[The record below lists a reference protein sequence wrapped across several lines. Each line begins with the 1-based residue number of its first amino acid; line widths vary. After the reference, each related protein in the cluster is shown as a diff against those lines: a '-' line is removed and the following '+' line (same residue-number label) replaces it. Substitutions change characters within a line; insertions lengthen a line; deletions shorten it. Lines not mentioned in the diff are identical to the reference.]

1 MKVNKQLPHHSAA
14 FGDEVQGQGP
24 LLLLY
29 SGIHVGNGAVR
40 DTQGLHRLM
49 LLQTWQAQS
58 YWDLLPVHLVYKH
71 PPSSIA
77 KTDKGFLAF

>member
-29 SGIHVGNGAVR
+29 SRIHVGSGAVR
-40 DTQGLHRLM
+40 DTQGLQRLM

-58 YWDLLPVHLVYKH
+58 HWDLLSVHSVYKP
-71 PPSSIA
+71 PPSSTA
-77 KTDKGFLAF
+77 KTDKGFLVF